1 VAAEAATA
9 GPGPV
14 VAPPS
19 GPPSGGVTA
28 ASAAL
33 RGADAAAGA
42 GADPAAAPSSGYAGF
57 DPFLIQV
64 LKGLVADGIAVAL
77 AARDV
82 RGVSPARAA
91 RADSNS
97 SSYDSGSEP
106 DARDTLTTEELHLV
120 VQDCGYVQH
129 QTDSTHHLAGFARHD
144 LDNCPQFRGLA
155 NYPPY
160 AKCTDRRRVEPGSI
174 GKGLMHFESLAYD
187 LRNVKLVL
195 FSLLGQLHQEGEE
208 RSVFF
213 ELLAQCANSIDQLD
227 HLVNLERSLNVYCAA
242 MPSGSPLIPTRRGC
256 PSTSPPSPKRTP
268 TRTATSRRASS
279 ATRSTLTR
287 WSTGPSAISSPRTPP
302 TTTEAAAAAAG
313 LGPSSSP
320 RTSSAAR
327 AAGLA
332 STALGVSGTARRRA
346 ATAATPTSA
355 SRGGALR
362 PAMAATRA
370 TTRAAETAA
379 RAASSSATLA
389 TRAAR
394 LGAATA
400 ALKAEAA
407 ATTTKGSARRTIAA
421 RSRTPAALTQL
432 AQATRRRAGGPGV
445 DVTCH
450 KIISATGG
458 EPSLVGGVVLGARCW
473 APRRYLSLCRP
484 ALPLLRWSTSRAR
497 RSRRCNH
504 TGFGSRCGGAQRNIA
519 FTLPI
524 KLLQQLGQL
533 LLQAP
538 RLTRALCLR
547 R

>member
-1 VAAEAATA
+1 MAAEAATA

-287 WSTGPSAISSPRTPP
+287 WSTAPSAISSPRTPP

-313 LGPSSSP
+313 LGPSPSP

-332 STALGVSGTARRRA
+332 STALEVSGTARRRA
-346 ATAATPTSA
+346 RDRRDSNQRE
-355 SRGGALR
+355 SRGR
-362 PAMAATRA
+362 PSAGNGGY
-370 TTRAAETAA
+370 
-379 RAASSSATLA
+379 ASDD
-389 TRAAR
+389 
-394 LGAATA
+394 
-400 ALKAEAA
+400 
-407 ATTTKGSARRTIAA
+407 
-421 RSRTPAALTQL
+421 SRG
-432 AQATRRRAGGPGV
+432 R
-445 DVTCH
+445 D
-450 KIISATGG
+450 
-458 EPSLVGGVVLGARCW
+458 
-473 APRRYLSLCRP
+473 
-484 ALPLLRWSTSRAR
+484 R
-497 RSRRCNH
+497 RSRREQQRDPRDARGK
-504 TGFGSRCGGAQRNIA
+504 TGRGDGGARGGGDRHKGQRETHNRGA
-519 FTLPI
+519 ESDASGSDLAGAGHWAARQWPGVTKPSRPP
-524 KLLQQLGQL
+524 GGS
-533 LLQAP
+533 P
-538 RLTRALCLR
+538 RWSAASG
-547 R
+547 